1 MRLIPIKSGSLQI
14 ACSLLTLLMLSC
26 TSNSTKN
33 RDGNLPDEVVVD
45 FDLEAIKE
53 RGYLV
58 AIIDNSSTGLFLYKG
73 RTMGYEYELLQLY
86 AKEIGVELRMNI
98 TVDLDEG
105 FKKLNE
111 GEGDILAYN
120 LTVTKERKKR
130 IAFTDY
136 HHLVRS
142 VLVQRKPDNWRDLK
156 LHEIEK
162 TMIRE
167 PVDLIGKMVYVRH
180 HSSYSE
186 RMENLSNEIGGDIM
200 IIEDDP
206 SVETEGLIRK
216 VADGQIDLTVSDED
230 VALVNAAYYA
240 NLDVKTPLSVKQ
252 QIAWGVRKNGPNFL
266 ASLNT
271 WIGQMKKTADYY
283 VIYDKYFKSTKSS
296 LRRATSEYYSLSSDE
311 LSPYD
316 DIIKKYATD
325 LGWDWRLLAAQIF
338 KESKFDANATSWA
351 GAIGLMQLLPVTASE
366 YGVSDLT
373 NPEENIFAG
382 TRHVLWLQDYW
393 SEKVLDSVERRKFIL
408 ASYNVGHGH
417 VMDAVRL
424 TEKYGKNPNIWD
436 GNVEEL
442 LLQKSSSK
450 YFNDEVVAFGYCRGI
465 EPVTYVKAIYAIFDN
480 YKVLIPLDTVIQNND
495 Q

>member
-1 MRLIPIKSGSLQI
+1 MKIKPKYSFIQLTALAGLLSICISCSSNFSSQKESDESGEEIIEL
-14 ACSLLTLLMLSC
+14 
-26 TSNSTKN
+26 
-33 RDGNLPDEVVVD
+33 
-45 FDLEAIKE
+45 DLNAIKE
-53 RGYLV
+53 RGYIT
-58 AIIDNSSTGLFLYKG
+58 AIMDNSSTGLFLYKG

-86 AKEIGVELRMNI
+86 AKEIGVDLRMNI
-98 TVDLDEG
+98 TVSLEEG
-105 FKKLNE
+105 FKKLNA

-136 HHLVRS
+136 HNLVRS
-142 VLVQRKPDNWRDLK
+142 VLVQRKPGNWRDLK

-162 TMIRE
+162 TMIRN
-167 PVDLIGKMVYVRH
+167 PVDLIGKQIYVRH
-180 HSSYSE
+180 HSSYVE
-186 RMENLSNEIGGDIM
+186 RLENLSNEIGGDII

-216 VADGQIDLTVSDED
+216 VAEGEIDYTISDED
-230 VALVNAAYYA
+230 VALVNSTYYA
-240 NLDVKTPLSVKQ
+240 NLDVNTPVSFPQ
-252 QIAWGVRKNGPNFL
+252 QIAWGIRKNSPNL
-266 ASLNT
+266 LTSLNE

-296 LRRATSEYYSLSSDE
+296 LRRSKSDYYSLSSNE

-316 DIIKKYATD
+316 DEIKKYAKD

-338 KESKFDANATSWA
+338 KESKFDENATSWA

-366 YGVSDLT
+366 YGVNDLT
-373 NPEENIFAG
+373 DPEENIFAG
-382 TRHVLWLQDYW
+382 TRHILWLQDYW
-393 SEKVLDSVERRKFIL
+393 SEKVKDSVERRKFIL

-424 TEKYGKNPNIWD
+424 TEKYGKNPNLWD
-436 GNVEEL
+436 ENVEEF
-442 LLQKSSSK
+442 LLQKSNSK
-450 YFNDEVVAFGYCRGI
+450 YFNDEVVEFGYCRGI
-465 EPVTYVKAIYAIFDN
+465 EPVTYVKTIYSIFEN
-480 YKVLIPLDTVIQNND
+480 YKALIPSDSVIQNSD